1 MSFNFSPKA
10 ITNDLIFYVDAANP
24 SSYPGTG
31 TAWFDISRSRISGS
45 LINGPTFNS
54 ANLGSIV
61 FDGTNDYV
69 ELINDSRTQFTN
81 KSQATIEAWVNAS
94 SFSGTGNRFIYSQF
108 FSGGN
113 TSCGIFINTSGK
125 LVFGYRDTVQQT
137 GGSLKTLTSNTT
149 LLTNTIYH
157 VAATF
162 EAGVV
167 TRVYIN
173 GTLDNNT
180 VQNNNIASV
189 NPDFIRIARL
199 FTDGVDFFNG
209 RIYSVKAYFRALT
222 PSEILQNYN
231 ATKGRYGL

>member
-1 MSFNFSPKA
+1 MPTISKLFSTGILQTSVVLDEVTYGSIKVSPTGVYA
-10 ITNDLIFYVDAANP
+10 AEFDEFTGAPVVDSSLQLWLDAGQT
-24 SSYPGTG
+24 SSYSGTG
-31 TAWFDISRSRISGS
+31 TTWTDLSGNSRTGTLTS
-45 LINGPTFNS
+45 GPTYSS
-54 ANLGSIV
+54 ANGGSIV

-149 LLTNTIYH
+149 H
-157 VAATF
+157 
-162 EAGVV
+162 
-167 TRVYIN
+167 
-173 GTLDNNT
+173 
-180 VQNNNIASV
+180 
-189 NPDFIRIARL
+189 
-199 FTDGVDFFNG
+199 
-209 RIYSVKAYFRALT
+209 
-222 PSEILQNYN
+222 
-231 ATKGRYGL
+231 

>member
-45 LINGPTFNS
+45 LINGPTFS
-54 ANLGSIV
+54 STNLGSIV

-69 ELINDSRTQFTN
+69 GLINDSRTQFTN

-94 SFSGTGNRFIYSQF
+94 SFAGTGGRIIYSQF

-113 TSCGIFINTSGK
+113 ISCGIYLNTSGK
-125 LVFGYRDTVQQT
+125 LIFGYRDTVQQT

-157 VAATF
+157 EKSF
-162 EAGVV
+162 
-167 TRVYIN
+167 R
-173 GTLDNNT
+173 
-180 VQNNNIASV
+180 NI
-189 NPDFIRIARL
+189 
-199 FTDGVDFFNG
+199 
-209 RIYSVKAYFRALT
+209 K
-222 PSEILQNYN
+222 
-231 ATKGRYGL
+231 

>member
-10 ITNDLIFYVDAANP
+10 VINDLIFYVDAANTT
-24 SSYPGTG
+24 SYPGTG

-45 LINGPTFNS
+45 LINGPTFS
-54 ANLGSIV
+54 STNLGSIV

-81 KSQATIEAWVNAS
+81 KNQVTIEAWINAS
-94 SFSGTGNRFIYSQF
+94 SFTGSGNRFIYSQF

-125 LVFGYRDTVQQT
+125 LVFGYRDNVQQT
-137 GGSLKTLTSNTT
+137 GGSLKTLISNTT

-157 VAATF
+157 VTATF
-162 EAGVV
+162 EAGVA
-167 TRVYIN
+167 TRLYIN
-173 GTLDNNT
+173 SILDNT
-180 VQNNNIASV
+180 SVQTNNIASI

-209 RIYSVKAYFRALT
+209 RIYSIKAYFRALT
-222 PSEILQNYN
+222 TAEILQNYN